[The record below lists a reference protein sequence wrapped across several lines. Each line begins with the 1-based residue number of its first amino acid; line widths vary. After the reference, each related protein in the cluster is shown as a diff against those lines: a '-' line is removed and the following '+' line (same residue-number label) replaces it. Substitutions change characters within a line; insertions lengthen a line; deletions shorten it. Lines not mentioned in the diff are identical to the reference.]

1 MANTDEDPMEA
12 LVARVMALE
21 AKEDA
26 NAAKI
31 QELEA
36 KDDANAAKIQAL
48 EAMIRAVGERRER
61 KGVAKE
67 SKRTPAEAAA
77 DDNTASK
84 VNTKERGVSPSSASK
99 ELQDGVKAKELCASA
114 GGLLLLTCAT
124 AAAAEVTANVI
135 VPYILMLPG
144 VAVVGELVQSTGL
157 VQAVAPWNLQL
168 RCAAY

>member
-1 MANTDEDPMEA
+1 M
-12 LVARVMALE
+12 
-21 AKEDA
+21 
-26 NAAKI
+26 I
-31 QELEA
+31 QS
-36 KDDANAAKIQAL
+36 
-48 EAMIRAVGERRER
+48 VGERRER

-84 VNTKERGVSPSSASK
+84 VNTKERKKKRKKGVSPSEASK
-99 ELQDGVKAKELCASA
+99 ELKDGAKAKELCASA